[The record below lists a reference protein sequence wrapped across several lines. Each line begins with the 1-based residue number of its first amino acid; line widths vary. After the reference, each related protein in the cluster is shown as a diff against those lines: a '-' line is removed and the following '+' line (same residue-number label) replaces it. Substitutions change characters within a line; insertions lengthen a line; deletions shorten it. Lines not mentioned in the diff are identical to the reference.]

1 MLVEKPHKKK
11 LENRYNKI
19 SAASQHDFC
28 PDVAQPTLFVQPRHA
43 PIRAIPHV
51 LGVDEHPMALY
62 PSNTIRWEYHGMFV
76 PMHRPFIALPLI
88 AAVALVAPVAAP
100 VAAQTPD
107 AARAPVQSLSDG
119 LIAIMKAGKK
129 AGLAGR
135 AAQIGPVV
143 DKCFD
148 LPLLT
153 RLAVGPAWTDAAPAD
168 RTALIAAMRKLT
180 VNQYAANFDSWSGQ
194 AFVIDPKVEVRGTD
208 RVVKTKLTQPKGD
221 TVSIAY
227 RLRQN
232 GSDWR
237 IIDVF
242 YQNSISQLT
251 TRRADFDGIV
261 RKGGAKA
268 LVSHVNTLADKVSR

>member
-1 MLVEKPHKKK
+1 MP
-11 LENRYNKI
+11 
-19 SAASQHDFC
+19 
-28 PDVAQPTLFVQPRHA
+28 
-43 PIRAIPHV
+43 
-51 LGVDEHPMALY
+51 LY

-76 PMHRPFIALPLI
+76 SFSRPFAVVPLLAI
-88 AAVALVAPVAAP
+88 AALAMPA
-100 VAAQTPD
+100 AAQAPD

-129 AGLAGR
+129 AGFSSR
-135 AAQIGPVV
+135 AAQIAPVV
-143 DKCFD
+143 DKSFD

-153 RLAVGPAWTDAAPAD
+153 RLAVGPEWTKAAPAD

-180 VNQYAANFDSWSGQ
+180 ANQYAANFDSWSGQ
-194 AFVIDPKVEVRGTD
+194 AFVIDPQVDTRGTD

-227 RLRQN
+227 RLRQS
-232 GSDWR
+232 GGEWR

-251 TRRADFDGIV
+251 TRRADFDAIV
-261 RKGGAKA
+261 RKGGTKA
-268 LVSHVNTLADKVSR
+268 LIGHVNTLADKVSR